1 MNRFFERYHPLLPIL
16 DPSLNPNA
24 YYRLSQFLFWMIVIT
39 GARRYPKDR
48 SILGKLGPQV
58 NTLCF
63 WAIQSPAAPIPT
75 IQGLLL
81 VCVWPMPINSVYKDI
96 TSVLSGAAMHLAILA
111 GLHVA
116 GAGHEFLEDKVISDP
131 AEKESRARLWLHV
144 QMTCQ
149 S

>member
-1 MNRFFERYHPLLPIL
+1 MNRFFECYHPLLPIL
-16 DPSLNPNA
+16 DPALNPNA
-24 YYRLSQFLFWMIVIT
+24 YYRLSRFLFWMIVIT

-48 SILGKLGPQV
+48 SILNKLGPQV
-58 NTLCF
+58 NALCF

-81 VCVWPMPINSVYKDI
+81 ICVWPMPVNSVYKDI
-96 TSVLSGAAMHLAILA
+96 TSILSGAAMHLAILA
-111 GLHVA
+111 GLHVV
-116 GAGHEFLEDKVISDP
+116 GAGHEFLEDRVISDP

-149 S
+149 T